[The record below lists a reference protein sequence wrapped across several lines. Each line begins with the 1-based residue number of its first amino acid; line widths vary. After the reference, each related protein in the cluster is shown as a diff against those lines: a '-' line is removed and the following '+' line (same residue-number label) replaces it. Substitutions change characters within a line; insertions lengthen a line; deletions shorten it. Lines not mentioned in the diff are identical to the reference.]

1 MPQKPTFG
9 KRSSF
14 DRCRF
19 PRYAD
24 GWLGHETADIVKR
37 RQERFNF
44 AAHRFLGTANFVEK
58 LRSLIGSVLQRGIK
72 NFFYLLPLFVCHF
85 SDVFI
90 QLLNSRCSQALA
102 TFQSRAA
109 VAREIFRASA
119 VSSRLKPLKYR
130 SSTSRTC
137 CSSIF
142 ARRFRASSRAI
153 KSTSCS
159 STVMS
164 NASSKGTLT
173 ASPPRFSRC
182 LARA

>member
-44 AAHRFLGTANFVEK
+44 AAHRFVGTANFVEK

-85 SDVFI
+85 FGCFYSAPQFAMQPGPCYI
-90 QLLNSRCSQALA
+90 PISRRRRPRDL
-102 TFQSRAA
+102 QS
-109 VAREIFRASA
+109 F
-119 VSSRLKPLKYR
+119 
-130 SSTSRTC
+130 
-137 CSSIF
+137 
-142 ARRFRASSRAI
+142 
-153 KSTSCS
+153 
-159 STVMS
+159 
-164 NASSKGTLT
+164 
-173 ASPPRFSRC
+173 RC
-182 LARA
+182 LFQTQTAKVSKFDKPDLLFVDLRQTI